1 MALRQGIGFRVVVGM
16 CLVELLLFTCRLFA
30 EKQKDI
36 FDVFQSLCMTVC
48 VNLKLKKD
56 KCSFG
61 RELFVLLS

>member
-1 MALRQGIGFRVVVGM
+1 MVGM